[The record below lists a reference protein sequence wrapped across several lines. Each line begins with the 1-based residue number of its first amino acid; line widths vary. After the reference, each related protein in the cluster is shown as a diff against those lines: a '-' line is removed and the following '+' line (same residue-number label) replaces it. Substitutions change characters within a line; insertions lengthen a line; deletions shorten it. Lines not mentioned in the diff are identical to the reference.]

1 MNRRRL
7 LFIGIL
13 ALTLGALV
21 AFKVYR
27 SLQAKIMPATV
38 GVDVLVASNNIAVGA
53 KLEEHDLKVV
63 KVPPEAVP
71 PDAFHTKA
79 RAVGRGVVLPIGR
92 GDFVLPY
99 KLAPEN
105 AGSSASS
112 LIPFR
117 MRAVSINVNEV
128 TGVAGF
134 VEPGTRVDVLFTAT
148 VNVAGL
154 HEPRS
159 TTILQNVP
167 VLASDQRLDRSAPR
181 QGQAAHVVTL
191 LVSLE
196 DAERL
201 ALAMQEGRIQLV
213 LRNSVDT
220 NQETP
225 APVWNTNLYGGTAT
239 PTPEQSKVTRTK
251 RTPMNAPEPPQ
262 CCDIDI
268 LRGPQKETI
277 HLKP

>member
-7 LFIGIL
+7 LLIGIL

-27 SLQAKIMPATV
+27 SLQAKIMPAAV
-38 GVDVLVASNNIAVGA
+38 GVDVLVAANNIAVGA
-53 KLEEHDLKVV
+53 KLADNDLKTVQI
-63 KVPPEAVP
+63 PSEAVP
-71 PDAFHTKA
+71 PAAFHSKE

-167 VLASDQRLDRSAPR
+167 VLASDQRLDRSTAR

-213 LRNSVDT
+213 LRSSVDT

-239 PTPEQSKVTRTK
+239 PTRGQPKVTRTK
-251 RTPMNAPEPPQ
+251 RTPKLAPEPPQ

-268 LRGPQKETI
+268 FLGSEMKTF